1 MTRID
6 GNVFAQTTQDMNLKS
21 SVSQQSGAYRGENLV
36 SEDVTSSLLD
46 AAEELS
52 LYVAEKVEHKRFEA
66 RKIGVESPMDVMQ
79 AEEITA
85 YLDAAKTFDD
95 PQKLV
100 ALCKRM
106 QSGQEDPQQL
116 ARQET
121 QNPTEQYL
129 LLQYALR
136 SDDRNSPTDTA
147 LVLLREAISDL
158 YADHGPQICASLNTI
173 SVAAQHGESREN
185 ISNFQSTYCD
195 VILGDG
201 TLAQTLTRVLAQV
214 TGSESNDFVRTLR
227 DLIKALGLDLSAT
240 RPSSDPSHLHALI
253 QDLYQLEVTATII
266 DFCKELSQTLAK
278 RHQIADFPA
287 LALMKEMIAV
297 TEEKWVSASRF
308 AALPIRFGI
317 ESVTA
322 EITLLSAALKILRNL
337 PVKVFPDMDIR
348 QSILVAAQEAVDCAI
363 DKEEQ

>member
-21 SVSQQSGAYRGENLV
+21 SLSPQSGAYRGENLV
-36 SEDVTSSLLD
+36 SEDAPSSLLD

-66 RKIGVESPMDVMQ
+66 RKIGVESPIDLMQ

-95 PQKLV
+95 PQKLA

-129 LLQYALR
+129 LLQYALQGDGGNAPAD
-136 SDDRNSPTDTA
+136 SA
-147 LVLLREAISDL
+147 IALLREAISDL
-158 YADHGPQICASLNTI
+158 YADYGPQICANLNTI
-173 SVAAQHGESREN
+173 GVAAQHDASRES
-185 ISNFQSTYCD
+185 IAAFQTTYCD
-195 VILGDG
+195 VVLGEG
-201 TLAQTLTRVLAQV
+201 TLAQTLTRVLARV
-214 TGSESNDFVRTLR
+214 TGADSIDFVRTLKE
-227 DLIKALGLDLSAT
+227 LIKALGDDLSAT
-240 RPSSDPSHLHALI
+240 HPSSAPCHLHALV

-266 DFCKELSQTLAK
+266 DFCKELSQTLFK
-278 RHQIADFPA
+278 RHQISDFPA
-287 LALMKEMIAV
+287 LDLMKEMVAV

-308 AALPIRFGI
+308 SALPIRFGI
-317 ESVTA
+317 DSVAA
-322 EITLLSAALKILRNL
+322 EITLLSAALRILRNL
-337 PVKVFPDMDIR
+337 PIKVFPDMDVR
-348 QSILVAAQEAVDCAI
+348 EGILVAAQEAVDCAI